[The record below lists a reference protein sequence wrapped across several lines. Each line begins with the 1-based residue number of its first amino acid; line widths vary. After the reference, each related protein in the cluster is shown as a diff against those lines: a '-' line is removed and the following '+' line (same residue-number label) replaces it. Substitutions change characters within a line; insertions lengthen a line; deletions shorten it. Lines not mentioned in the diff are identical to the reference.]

1 MSRSDFKNL
10 NLSPINNKML
20 SEQENNFNKNKSK
33 NTLIKGNKEKDER
46 LSFTLSILGLE
57 KLINFFN
64 EKNLS
69 FIDLLL
75 LSKESLKELE
85 LEMYQR
91 NRIYNF
97 ANTFTKYSKYYNM
110 EEILQF
116 FEKHKQFLFN
126 QKAYENK
133 ISKNKSDFNINN
145 NNKFIQKEKIIIIND
160 ENKNENNNNNIITP
174 RNNKNNKMSNKKI
187 YHSTNKKMHR
197 GKNVLKKYLSIKKDV
212 DDFLNKLNRQKEDAQ
227 ILSYKYGN
235 FIKRTNFM
243 ERNEDDIMISEEKN
257 FNKKSRIN
265 KLIEKIKFLEN
276 KKIEQKTF
284 EHLIQIKKNL
294 IETGENM
301 GIGDLSKLEN
311 EIEKVIELNNKK
323 EKLKNNLQIYE
334 KKINDEQNIIN
345 QLNNEGYNYNFD
357 YN

>member
-1 MSRSDFKNL
+1 MSRSDFKNV
-10 NLSPINNKML
+10 NLSPINNKKL
-20 SEQENNFNKNKSK
+20 SEQENNFIKNKSK
-33 NTLIKGNKEKDER
+33 NILIKGNKEKDER

-57 KLINFFN
+57 NLINFFN

-110 EEILQF
+110 EEILHF

-133 ISKNKSDFNINN
+133 ISKNKNDFNNI

-160 ENKNENNNNNIITP
+160 ENKNENINNNNIITP
-174 RNNKNNKMSNKKI
+174 RNKNNKISNKKI

-212 DDFLNKLNRQKEDAQ
+212 DDFLNKLNRQKEDKQ

-235 FIKRTNFM
+235 FIRRTNFI

-257 FNKKSRIN
+257 YNKKSRIN

>member
-1 MSRSDFKNL
+1 MSKSNIKNIH
-10 NLSPINNKML
+10 LSPINIKKISEEQNFINNNKA
-20 SEQENNFNKNKSK
+20 KS
-33 NTLIKGNKEKDER
+33 NLIKGNKEKDER

-57 KLINFFN
+57 NLINFFN

-97 ANTFTKYSKYYNM
+97 ANSFTKYSKYYSM
-110 EEILQF
+110 DEILQF
-116 FEKHKQFLFN
+116 FENHKQFLFD
-126 QKAYENK
+126 KKTYENK
-133 ISKNKSDFNINN
+133 IMKNKANSNDNKNI
-145 NNKFIQKEKIIIIND
+145 KQEKIILIND
-160 ENKNENNNNNIITP
+160 ENKNENNFFTP
-174 RNNKNNKMSNKKI
+174 RNKNNKMKNKKI
-187 YHSTNKKMHR
+187 YHSTNKKIHR

-212 DDFLNKLNRQKEDAQ
+212 DDFLNKLNRQKEDTQ

-235 FIKRTNFM
+235 FIKRTNFI

-257 FNKKSRIN
+257 FNKKNRIN

>member
-33 NTLIKGNKEKDER
+33 KELIRGNKEKDER

-57 KLINFFN
+57 NLINFFN

-110 EEILQF
+110 DEILQF

-145 NNKFIQKEKIIIIND
+145 NNNKFIQKEKIIIIND
-160 ENKNENNNNNIITP
+160 ENKNENNNNVITP
-174 RNNKNNKMSNKKI
+174 RNKDNKISNKKI

-212 DDFLNKLNRQKEDAQ
+212 DDFLNKLNRQKEDKQ

-235 FIKRTNFM
+235 FIKRTNFI

-257 FNKKSRIN
+257 YNKKSRIN

>member
-1 MSRSDFKNL
+1 MSRSDFKNV
-10 NLSPINNKML
+10 NLSPIINKKIT
-20 SEQENNFNKNKSK
+20 EQENKIITNKSK
-33 NTLIKGNKEKDER
+33 KELIRGNKEKDER
-46 LSFTLSILGLE
+46 LIFTLSILGLE
-57 KLINFFN
+57 NLINFFN

-110 EEILQF
+110 DEILQF

-133 ISKNKSDFNINN
+133 ISKNKTDFNNK
-145 NNKFIQKEKIIIIND
+145 NNKFIQKEKIKIIND

-174 RNNKNNKMSNKKI
+174 RNKINKMNNKKI

-212 DDFLNKLNRQKEDAQ
+212 DDFLNKLNRQKEDKQ
-227 ILSYKYGN
+227 ILSYKYSN
-235 FIKRTNFM
+235 FIRRTNFI

-257 FNKKSRIN
+257 FNKKNRIN

-284 EHLIQIKKNL
+284 EHLMQIKKNL
-294 IETGENM
+294 VETGENM

-311 EIEKVIELNNKK
+311 EIEKIIELNNKK

-345 QLNNEGYNYNFD
+345 QLNNEDYNYNFN

>member
-1 MSRSDFKNL
+1 MSRIDFKKL
-10 NLSPINNKML
+10 NLSPINNIKV
-20 SEQENNFNKNKSK
+20 SEQQNKIITNKSK
-33 NTLIKGNKEKDER
+33 KELIRGNKEKDER

-57 KLINFFN
+57 NLINFFN

-160 ENKNENNNNNIITP
+160 ENKLENNNIVITP
-174 RNNKNNKMSNKKI
+174 RNKNNKISNKKI

-212 DDFLNKLNRQKEDAQ
+212 DDFLNKLNRQKEDTQ

-235 FIKRTNFM
+235 FIKRTNFI

-257 FNKKSRIN
+257 YNKKNRIN

-284 EHLIQIKKNL
+284 EHLIQIKK
-294 IETGENM
+294 I
-301 GIGDLSKLEN
+301 
-311 EIEKVIELNNKK
+311 
-323 EKLKNNLQIYE
+323 
-334 KKINDEQNIIN
+334 
-345 QLNNEGYNYNFD
+345 
-357 YN
+357 

>member
-1 MSRSDFKNL
+1 MSRSDFKNV
-10 NLSPINNKML
+10 NLSPINNKKI
-20 SEQENNFNKNKSK
+20 SEQQNKIITNKSK
-33 NTLIKGNKEKDER
+33 KELIRGNKEKDER

-57 KLINFFN
+57 NLIHFFN

-110 EEILQF
+110 DEILQF

-133 ISKNKSDFNINN
+133 ISKNKTDFNNKS
-145 NNKFIQKEKIIIIND
+145 NKFIQKEKIIIIND
-160 ENKNENNNNNIITP
+160 ENKNENNNIVITP
-174 RNNKNNKMSNKKI
+174 RNKINKMNNKKI

-212 DDFLNKLNRQKEDAQ
+212 DDFLNKLNRQKEDKQ

-235 FIKRTNFM
+235 FIRRTNFI

-257 FNKKSRIN
+257 LNKKSRIN

-284 EHLIQIKKNL
+284 EHLMQIKKNL

>member
-1 MSRSDFKNL
+1 MSRSDFKNV
-10 NLSPINNKML
+10 NLSPINNKKI
-20 SEQENNFNKNKSK
+20 SEQQNKIITNKSK
-33 NTLIKGNKEKDER
+33 KELIRGNKEKDER
-46 LSFTLSILGLE
+46 LIFTLSILGLE
-57 KLINFFN
+57 NLINFFN

-97 ANTFTKYSKYYNM
+97 ANTFTKCSKYYNM
-110 EEILQF
+110 DEILQF

-133 ISKNKSDFNINN
+133 ISKNKNDFNINN
-145 NNKFIQKEKIIIIND
+145 NNKFIKKEKIIIIND
-160 ENKNENNNNNIITP
+160 ENKNENNNIITP
-174 RNNKNNKMSNKKI
+174 RNKNNKISNKKI
-187 YHSTNKKMHR
+187 YHSSNKKMHR

-235 FIKRTNFM
+235 FIKRTNFI

-257 FNKKSRIN
+257 YNKKNRIN

-294 IETGENM
+294 VETGENM

-311 EIEKVIELNNKK
+311 EIEKIIELNNKK